1 MIFPRNFDYVNKIN
15 DDVEPNNYKKMPYFD
30 FKKGDF
36 KIEDGKLILIQNEEA
51 LKLMIEKVIRTEKFK
66 YNIYARTENDEF
78 GSTFNYLIG
87 KNLKTVFLTEYIR
100 GELEK
105 ELLKLKGVDKLSN
118 ISIHREDDLLH
129 ISFSINDSFTVSE
142 VI

>member
-15 DDVEPNNYKKMPYFD
+15 DDVEPNSYKKMPYFD

-36 KIEDGKLILIQNEEA
+36 KIEDGKLVLIQNEEA
-51 LKLMIEKVIRTEKFK
+51 LKLMIEKVIRTDKFK